1 MGLQI
6 SMVVVETQLHQTVE
20 QVHDCHHGEHS
31 LLVIELMFVVL
42 FNEWSREQMGLSTQH
57 V

>member
-6 SMVVVETQLHQTVE
+6 AMVIVGRQLHQIVE
-20 QVHDCHHGEHS
+20 QIHDCHHGEHS
-31 LLVIELMFVVL
+31 LLAIELMFVVL